1 MICMNCHHATWDCEE
16 YYFSGQGTQRRYFIT
31 GCRLGLD
38 DPEDDECESYC
49 EEMGCDTDAN

>member
-1 MICMNCHHATWDCEE
+1 MICMNCYHATWDCEE

-49 EEMGCDTDAN
+49 EEMEGNTE